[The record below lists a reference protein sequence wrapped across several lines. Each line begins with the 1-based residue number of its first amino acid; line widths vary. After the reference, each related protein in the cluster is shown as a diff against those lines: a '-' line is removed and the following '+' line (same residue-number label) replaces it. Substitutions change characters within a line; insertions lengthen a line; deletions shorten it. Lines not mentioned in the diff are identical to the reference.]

1 MSVHVLKFGG
11 TSLADNERIKKVA
24 QRVVDVKNEGHDVV
38 VVVSAPGDTTNKL
51 LDRANYFSKSPPKR
65 EVDMLLATGEQMAIA
80 LLAIAI
86 SALGYESISLTGP
99 QVGII
104 TDASHTKAK
113 IVEIKEDR
121 LKRGL
126 AEGKIMI
133 VAGFQGLSIN
143 NEITTLGRGGS
154 DTTAVALTAGL
165 DADICEIYTDV
176 EGVFTADPNIVPEAV
191 KLPVISYDEMLEMAA
206 TGAKVL
212 QLRSVEYA
220 RNYNVKIH
228 VRSSFA
234 DKPGTIVKEE
244 DEKMEKAIISGI
256 THDTSEAKVT
266 IHDVP
271 DRPGVAALVF
281 EKLAGDE
288 INVDMIIQNI
298 SEKGKTDISF
308 TVSKED
314 LKDTKSVVK
323 NIVEELGATGDS
335 YDEKIAKIS
344 LVGAG
349 MKTHPGIAAKMFRL
363 LAEADINIEM
373 ISTSTIKIS
382 CVIEEELTER
392 AVKALHQ
399 GFNLQNGA
407 VR

>member
-1 MSVHVLKFGG
+1 
-11 TSLADNERIKKVA
+11 
-24 QRVVDVKNEGHDVV
+24 
-38 VVVSAPGDTTNKL
+38 
-51 LDRANYFSKSPPKR
+51 
-65 EVDMLLATGEQMAIA
+65 
-80 LLAIAI
+80 
-86 SALGYESISLTGP
+86 
-99 QVGII
+99 
-104 TDASHTKAK
+104 
-113 IVEIKEDR
+113 
-121 LKRGL
+121 
-126 AEGKIMI
+126 
-133 VAGFQGLSIN
+133 
-143 NEITTLGRGGS
+143 
-154 DTTAVALTAGL
+154 
-165 DADICEIYTDV
+165 
-176 EGVFTADPNIVPEAV
+176 
-191 KLPVISYDEMLEMAA
+191 
-206 TGAKVL
+206 
-212 QLRSVEYA
+212 
-220 RNYNVKIH
+220 
-228 VRSSFA
+228 
-234 DKPGTIVKEE
+234 
-244 DEKMEKAIISGI
+244 
-256 THDTSEAKVT
+256 
-266 IHDVP
+266 
-271 DRPGVAALVF
+271 
-281 EKLAGDE
+281 
-288 INVDMIIQNI
+288 MIIQNI